1 MKDKI
6 RQLISDDQLAE
17 ALQLLEPYN
26 STEVLGL
33 RGRLARIEKQN
44 RSGLIS
50 FDEYSRQQNQITAA
64 ALDILK
70 KVPDGPA
77 PASQAHSSIDN
88 SQAEGLKRQ
97 LELTIGR
104 QNALRASLPL
114 AFDPNQRFSLEVQIG
129 QLDEEI
135 AALRAKLEAQ
145 PGGSGQNKPAQ
156 APEKSDSA
164 SQAIYFSYA
173 WGDDNESGESREEIV
188 NQLYDS
194 LNADGFTLK
203 RDKMDLEY
211 RGLISDFMKD
221 IGRSGLIVVAVSD
234 KYLRSPYCMH
244 ELFEIYRNGRQ
255 EKEEFSKRV
264 FPIRAESIKMS
275 DPMVLDDYLDYWEKQ
290 EEKWKDLITR
300 RAGQLGTAH
309 FGEYNKVKEINS
321 NFAQLL
327 AFLQDMN
334 SMSKRLLAQEDFA
347 PVKEAIRKRLAE
359 LAG

>member
-1 MKDKI
+1 MKEKI

-26 STEVLGL
+26 PNEVLGL

-44 RSGLIS
+44 RSGLIP

-70 KVPDGPA
+70 KVPDGAAPTPSSGTGTGSTSPVSRPN
-77 PASQAHSSIDN
+77 PAS
-88 SQAEGLKRQ
+88 AE
-97 LELTIGR
+97 
-104 QNALRASLPL
+104 
-114 AFDPNQRFSLEVQIG
+114 
-129 QLDEEI
+129 
-135 AALRAKLEAQ
+135 
-145 PGGSGQNKPAQ
+145 
-156 APEKSDSA
+156 

-173 WGDDNESGESREEIV
+173 WGDDNETGESREEIV

-194 LNADGFTLK
+194 LKADGFTLK

-211 RGLISDFMKD
+211 RGLISEFMKD

-290 EEKWKDLITR
+290 ELKWKDLVVR
-300 RAGQLGTAH
+300 RADQLGNAH
-309 FGEYNKVKEINS
+309 FAEYNKVKEINA

-334 SMSKRLLAQEDFA
+334 AMSKRLLAQEDFA
-347 PVKEAIRKRLAE
+347 PVKDAIRKRLAE

>member
-1 MKDKI
+1 MKEKI

-26 STEVLGL
+26 PNEVLGL

-44 RSGLIS
+44 RSGLIP

-70 KVPDGPA
+70 KVPDGVSPA
-77 PASQAHSSIDN
+77 TSSGTGTVSSSSISPD
-88 SQAEGLKRQ
+88 
-97 LELTIGR
+97 
-104 QNALRASLPL
+104 
-114 AFDPNQRFSLEVQIG
+114 
-129 QLDEEI
+129 
-135 AALRAKLEAQ
+135 
-145 PGGSGQNKPAQ
+145 
-156 APEKSDSA
+156 

-173 WGDDNESGESREEIV
+173 WGDDNEAGESREEIV

-194 LNADGFTLK
+194 LKADGFALK

-211 RGLISDFMKD
+211 RGLISEFMKD

-244 ELFEIYRNGRQ
+244 ELYEIYRNGRQ

-290 EEKWKDLITR
+290 EQKWNDLVVR
-300 RAGQLGTAH
+300 RAGQLGNAH
-309 FGEYNKVKEINS
+309 FAEYNKVKEINA

-334 SMSKRLLAQEDFA
+334 AMSKRLLAQEDFA
-347 PVKEAIRKRLAE
+347 PVKDAIRKRLAE

>member
-1 MKDKI
+1 MKEKI

-26 STEVLGL
+26 PNEVLGL

-44 RSGLIS
+44 RSGLIP

-70 KVPDGPA
+70 KVPDSAA
-77 PASQAHSSIDN
+77 PSPLHGGGTGSS
-88 SQAEGLKRQ
+88 SPG
-97 LELTIGR
+97 
-104 QNALRASLPL
+104 SP
-114 AFDPNQRFSLEVQIG
+114 PNQKG
-129 QLDEEI
+129 
-135 AALRAKLEAQ
+135 A
-145 PGGSGQNKPAQ
+145 
-156 APEKSDSA
+156 DSQ
-164 SQAIYFSYA
+164 SIYFSYA
-173 WGDDNESGESREEIV
+173 WGDDNETGESREEIV

-211 RGLISDFMKD
+211 RGLISEFMKD

-244 ELFEIYRNGRQ
+244 ELYEIYRNGRQ

-290 EEKWKDLITR
+290 ELKWKDLVVR
-300 RAGQLGTAH
+300 RADQLGNAH
-309 FGEYNKVKEINS
+309 FAEYNKVKEINA

-334 SMSKRLLAQEDFA
+334 AMSKRLLAQEDFA
-347 PVKEAIRKRLAE
+347 PVKDAIRKRLAE